1 MTYEM
6 GYPLLFLASFLAATV
21 VPFSSEL
28 VLSGML
34 VAGFDPY
41 VSLIVATLGNWMGGL
56 TSYWLGWLGKWQWI
70 EKYLRISKAKLVR
83 VQTKIKGREGWI
95 AFFCWLPIV
104 GDVLAVALGLIKSD
118 FFRSALW
125 MLIGKGVRYAVWGYL
140 TIQTLQLIQ

>member
-70 EKYLRISKAKLVR
+70 EKYLRISEAKLVR

>member
-1 MTYEM
+1 MMYEL
-6 GYPLLFLASFLAATV
+6 GYSLLFLASFLAATV

-34 VAGFDPY
+34 AAGFDPF

-70 EKYLRISKAKLVR
+70 EKYLRISEVKIMRAH
-83 VQTKIKGREGWI
+83 TKIKGKEGWI

-104 GDVLAVALGLIKSD
+104 GDLLAVALGLIKSN
-118 FFRSALW
+118 FYRTALW
-125 MLIGKGVRYAVWGYL
+125 MLIGKGGRYAVWGYL
-140 TIQTLQLIQ
+140 TMQTLRVIQ

>member
-70 EKYLRISKAKLVR
+70 EKYLRISEAKLVR

-104 GDVLAVALGLIKSD
+104 GDVLAVALGLIKSN
-118 FFRSALW
+118 FYRTWKLN
-125 MLIGKGVRYAVWGYL
+125 IV
-140 TIQTLQLIQ
+140 

>member
-1 MTYEM
+1 MMYEL

-41 VSLIVATLGNWMGGL
+41 ISLIVATIGNWMGGL
-56 TSYWLGWLGKWQWI
+56 TSYGLGWLGKWHWI
-70 EKYLRISKAKLVR
+70 EKYLRISTAKMAKVHA
-83 VQTKIKGREGWI
+83 KIEGKEGWI

-104 GDVLAVALGLIKSD
+104 GDVLAVALGLIKSN
-118 FFRSALW
+118 FYRTALW
-125 MLIGKGVRYAVWGYL
+125 MLIGKGARYALWGYL
-140 TIQTLQLIQ
+140 TMQTLRLIQ

>member
-70 EKYLRISKAKLVR
+70 EKYLRISEAKLVR
-83 VQTKIKGREGWI
+83 VQTKIKGREGWV

-104 GDVLAVALGLIKSD
+104 GDVLAVALGLIKSN

>member
-70 EKYLRISKAKLVR
+70 EKYLRISEAKLVR

-104 GDVLAVALGLIKSD
+104 GDVLAVALGLIKSN